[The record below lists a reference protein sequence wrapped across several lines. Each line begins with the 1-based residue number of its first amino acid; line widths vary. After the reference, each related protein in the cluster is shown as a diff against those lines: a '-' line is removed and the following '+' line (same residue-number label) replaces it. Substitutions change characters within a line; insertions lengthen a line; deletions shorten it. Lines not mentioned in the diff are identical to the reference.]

1 MTAGARA
8 RRRAFATLLALGIL
22 NHAALTGARVD
33 VALDA
38 LARGASPATVG
49 LLTALFALLPMLS
62 AVAIG
67 RYSDRVGARAPMIAG
82 SAGLAAATLL
92 PAIAPGFL
100 SLYAAALLIGFSF
113 TVFQVALQHVTGEM
127 GEPAKRVKR
136 FSLLA
141 LAFSVSGILGPF
153 AAGFAIDHFGHRA
166 TFALLA
172 ALPVVPLAI
181 LATRRVPIPPP
192 VAHAAR
198 AKESRSLDLMRH
210 PSMRRLLAINA
221 LFALGW
227 DLHTVFVP
235 IYGAQL
241 GLSASR
247 IGTVLAVFGVATFA
261 VRVAMPWVAAR
272 ATETQVLAG
281 ALFYTAA
288 GTGVAGVQLLE
299 RPESIAQD
307 GFALAFLGG
316 LAVILLLGAYGLAG
330 ATAALT
336 HTEGNRATPLRLVT
350 LVGALLGFGL
360 IALATQAPGMVAT
373 DIAVGSLLVIA
384 ILGVPIGISLVE
396 PDRLGR
402 RVAAQLPP
410 TGVSLLLSPLLPG
423 GRRAQSFG
431 ALLLVGAAAL
441 SNVMVALR
449 DTALDK
455 PGLYTGPWL
464 AVAYGAIYLLLPAM
478 ALRRWMGRPGV
489 RWLALF
495 CMPGLVMF
503 STVVPM
509 ILGIFVN
516 SYALREGHHIG
527 NPIWTV
533 AECLRNPTPPD
544 GSSMVEI
551 VALLLLLLNLPRIVE
566 GYLEVIRACERR
578 NARAS

>member
-38 LARGASPATVG
+38 LSQGASPATVG

-113 TVFQVALQHVTGEM
+113 TVFQVALQHVTGET

-153 AAGFAIDHFGHRA
+153 AAGFAIDHLGHRA

-198 AKESRSLDLMRH
+198 AKESRSLDLVRH
-210 PSMRRLLAINA
+210 SSMRRLLAINA

-281 ALFYTAA
+281 ALFLASAAYLAVPFATGAATLAAASFLLGLGLGSGQPVVMSLLSTRAPPGRMGEAA
-288 GTGVAGVQLLE
+288 G
-299 RPESIAQD
+299 
-307 GFALAFLGG
+307 
-316 LAVILLLGAYGLAG
+316 
-330 ATAALT
+330 
-336 HTEGNRATPLRLVT
+336 LR
-350 LVGALLGFGL
+350 
-360 IALATQAPGMVAT
+360 M
-373 DIAVGSLLVIA
+373 
-384 ILGVPIGISLVE
+384 SLVQTMA
-396 PDRLGR
+396 
-402 RVAAQLPP
+402 VA
-410 TGVSLLLSPLLPG
+410 VPL
-423 GRRAQSFG
+423 AFG
-431 ALLLVGAAAL
+431 ALGTTIGLWPVFWGVGACLATGG
-441 SNVMVALR
+441 VVAR
-449 DTALDK
+449 K
-455 PGLYTGPWL
+455 
-464 AVAYGAIYLLLPAM
+464 GA
-478 ALRRWMGRPGV
+478 
-489 RWLALF
+489 
-495 CMPGLVMF
+495 
-503 STVVPM
+503 
-509 ILGIFVN
+509 
-516 SYALREGHHIG
+516 
-527 NPIWTV
+527 
-533 AECLRNPTPPD
+533 
-544 GSSMVEI
+544 
-551 VALLLLLLNLPRIVE
+551 
-566 GYLEVIRACERR
+566 
-578 NARAS
+578 

>member
-1 MTAGARA
+1 MTLRERIDASLNPVWVKELRQSL
-8 RRRAFATLLALGIL
+8 RSRLFRVAFLATLICAATFSDLALGTASESLGLHLFQISYGVL
-22 NHAALTGARVD
+22 TATVVGLVPFYIFYASPGEGQARAMDLVQLTGLSPWRIATGRWLMALTQIGLFYSAFLPFMA
-33 VALDA
+33 VA
-38 LARGASPATVG
+38 
-49 LLTALFALLPMLS
+49 ALLP
-62 AVAIG
+62 
-67 RYSDRVGARAPMIAG
+67 
-82 SAGLAAATLL
+82 
-92 PAIAPGFL
+92 
-100 SLYAAALLIGFSF
+100 
-113 TVFQVALQHVTGEM
+113 
-127 GEPAKRVKR
+127 
-136 FSLLA
+136 
-141 LAFSVSGILGPF
+141 GI
-153 AAGFAIDHFGHRA
+153 D
-166 TFALLA
+166 LLA
-172 ALPVVPLAI
+172 AGLVLAGTAISAAAAAAVSVGLGAI
-181 LATRRVPIPPP
+181 LHSRLV
-192 VAHAAR
+192 R
-198 AKESRSLDLMRH
+198 ALMG
-210 PSMRRLLAINA
+210 I
-221 LFALGW
+221 
-227 DLHTVFVP
+227 
-235 IYGAQL
+235 
-241 GLSASR
+241 
-247 IGTVLAVFGVATFA
+247 
-261 VRVAMPWVAAR
+261 
-272 ATETQVLAG
+272 VLAG

-336 HTEGNRATPLRLVT
+336 HPEGNRATPLRLVT

>member
-113 TVFQVALQHVTGEM
+113 TVFQVALQHVTGET

-281 ALFYTAA
+281 ALFLASAAYLAVPFATGAATLAAASFLLGLGLGSGQPVVMSLLSTRAPPGRMGEAA
-288 GTGVAGVQLLE
+288 G
-299 RPESIAQD
+299 
-307 GFALAFLGG
+307 
-316 LAVILLLGAYGLAG
+316 
-330 ATAALT
+330 
-336 HTEGNRATPLRLVT
+336 LR
-350 LVGALLGFGL
+350 
-360 IALATQAPGMVAT
+360 M
-373 DIAVGSLLVIA
+373 
-384 ILGVPIGISLVE
+384 SLVQTMA
-396 PDRLGR
+396 
-402 RVAAQLPP
+402 VA
-410 TGVSLLLSPLLPG
+410 VPL
-423 GRRAQSFG
+423 AFG
-431 ALLLVGAAAL
+431 ALGTTIGLWPVFWGVGACLATGG
-441 SNVMVALR
+441 VVAR
-449 DTALDK
+449 K
-455 PGLYTGPWL
+455 
-464 AVAYGAIYLLLPAM
+464 GA
-478 ALRRWMGRPGV
+478 
-489 RWLALF
+489 
-495 CMPGLVMF
+495 
-503 STVVPM
+503 
-509 ILGIFVN
+509 
-516 SYALREGHHIG
+516 
-527 NPIWTV
+527 
-533 AECLRNPTPPD
+533 
-544 GSSMVEI
+544 
-551 VALLLLLLNLPRIVE
+551 
-566 GYLEVIRACERR
+566 
-578 NARAS
+578 